1 VPLSDH
7 EQRLLEQ
14 IERALYAD
22 DPKFESRVRATDP
35 HHVARRRMIE
45 AGVVFALG
53 VALMVVGIGLVKPG
67 GIPVLSLAG
76 FLVMFAA
83 AWWFVQNYRRFTG
96 RVDPNL
102 RVVGGSG
109 RRVRRRGILNRM
121 EDRWRRRTERGDF

>member
-14 IERALYAD
+14 IERALYAE

-35 HHVARRRMIE
+35 RHVARRRMIF
-45 AGVVFALG
+45 AGVVFGLG
-53 VALMVVGIGLVKPG
+53 VALMVVGIGLVKPA

-76 FLVMFAA
+76 FLVMFGA
-83 AWWFVQNYRRFTG
+83 AWWFVQNYRRYTG
-96 RVDPNL
+96 RAESHA
-102 RVVGGSG
+102 RGAGG
-109 RRVRRRGILNRM
+109 RAIRRRHGILDRM